1 MRDRKWTRHS
11 AKVKV
16 RIGYSAKL
24 FKMAAQFRSNLWDP
38 VLIVSQ
44 IIAIQC
50 TYYVGLGVWIL
61 IFDFWMGSV
70 HSLHQIF
77 SDKVRNVYLPSH
89 ILLAGKRF

>member
-1 MRDRKWTRHS
+1 
-11 AKVKV
+11 
-16 RIGYSAKL
+16 
-24 FKMAAQFRSNLWDP
+24 MAAQFRSNLWDP

-70 HSLHQIF
+70 HSLHQVF
-77 SDKVRNVYLPSH
+77 SDKVRKLYCILSFVSINRSFISRNTLPKF
-89 ILLAGKRF
+89 IEL

>member
-1 MRDRKWTRHS
+1 M
-11 AKVKV
+11 
-16 RIGYSAKL
+16 RIGGHCQI
-24 FKMAAQFRSNLWDP
+24 FNMAAQFRSNLWDP

-77 SDKVRNVYLPSH
+77 SDKVLYTE
-89 ILLAGKRF
+89 ILRVIWCRVFIYNTLFKIGI

>member
-1 MRDRKWTRHS
+1 
-11 AKVKV
+11 
-16 RIGYSAKL
+16 
-24 FKMAAQFRSNLWDP
+24 MAAQFRSNLWDP

-50 TYYVGLGVWIL
+50 TYYVGLGIWIL

-77 SDKVRNVYLPSH
+77 SDKVANTSQCDMSAYFVGFKSQL
-89 ILLAGKRF
+89 F

>member
-1 MRDRKWTRHS
+1 MNKSKCESGFT
-11 AKVKV
+11 
-16 RIGYSAKL
+16 AKL
-24 FKMAAQFRSNLWDP
+24 FNMAAQFRSNLWDP

-70 HSLHQIF
+70 HSLHQVF
-77 SDKVRNVYLPSH
+77 SDKVRKLYCILSYLASW
-89 ILLAGKRF
+89 FYFQ